1 MRLPPVVSNDHALPD
16 KALPSRPSE
25 LRDVH
30 GFECDVC
37 GKHFAGEPASSG
49 LFMWSRG
56 DEVRY
61 EEPPL
66 CEECASKVTLGA
78 LLTFELEG
86 EGDVT
91 PGAGRAVVVGV

>member
-86 EGDVT
+86 EEEG
-91 PGAGRAVVVGV
+91 

>member
-1 MRLPPVVSNDHALPD
+1 MRPPFVVSNDHALPD
-16 KALPSRPSE
+16 KAVPLRASE
-25 LRDVH
+25 PREGQ

-37 GKHFAGEPASSG
+37 GKHFTGEPASSG

-56 DEVRY
+56 DEIRY

-78 LLTFELEG
+78 LITFEIEG
-86 EGDVT
+86 EEEG
-91 PGAGRAVVVGV
+91 